1 MQEFALLAIERQ
13 QPGFGIPATPLVLS
27 QWHHAGHVG
36 FGEPLDLLAE
46 RCPASA
52 KVGPARLQL
61 LRQPVPAAGPL
72 HRMRD
77 HLRRGEDLA
86 QVAPDQFLQRPGRDV
101 ASRTPLARHQHGQ
114 LCLGA
119 AQIVVVARR
128 HVTSRAATPAS
139 AAADQAAQEVLVHP
153 VVASR
158 HASIIAQPLLRAIEL
173 LLADDGR
180 HGRDR
185 DPFGRVRQPRAALAA
200 ADRQQGGAAPLR
212 RMPAQ
217 PVGEDLPEVDGIGQH
232 AAQDG
237 GAPAPVSP
245 G

>member
-1 MQEFALLAIERQ
+1 LQEFALLAIERQ
-13 QPGFGIPATPLVLS
+13 QPGFGVPATPLVLS

-46 RCPASA
+46 RCPTSA
-52 KVGPARLQL
+52 KVGPASLHL
-61 LRQPVPAAGPL
+61 LRQPAPAAGPL

-77 HLRRGEDLA
+77 HLRRGEDFA
-86 QVAPDQFLQRPGRDV
+86 QVAPDQLLQRPGRDV
-101 ASRTPLARHQHGQ
+101 ASRTAFARRQHGQ

-119 AQIVVVARR
+119 AQVVVIAFR
-128 HVTSRAATPAS
+128 HVTSRAAAAAS
-139 AAADQAAQEVLVHP
+139 AAADQAAQEVPVHP

-158 HASIIAQPLLRAIEL
+158 HAPIIAQPLLRAVEL

-185 DPFGRVRQPRAALAA
+185 DPFGRVNQPRAALAA
-200 ADRQQGGAAPLR
+200 TDRQQGGAAPLR
-212 RMPAQ
+212 RMPMQ
-217 PVGEDLPEVDGIGQH
+217 PVGEDLPEVDGVGQQI
-232 AAQDG
+232 AQDR